1 MDKRTAIG
9 LILIFLIFLGFN
21 WYTGRQQAEVAAE
34 RARVD
39 SINAAKAAE
48 TLALEE
54 TIVKAN
60 ENVAMNDSTATRAI
74 EDRTRMMMG
83 DMLYQATKE

>member
-39 SINAAKAAE
+39 SINAAKTAS
-48 TLALEE
+48 TGYLLKI
-54 TIVKAN
+54 IVTPN
-60 ENVAMNDSTATRAI
+60 
-74 EDRTRMMMG
+74 
-83 DMLYQATKE
+83 